1 METFVCPYARG
12 DGTAGSSNGK
22 GDANANY
29 IISIGV
35 LDCPQHAR
43 LVCMLSFALLLVIC
57 IFLQIVDTGALV
69 LTSRTNASRTTR
81 SNGDERLRHTRG
93 VSGVLYTTTRTD
105 KFHQQNVKKKNVPWA
120 AHGRM
125 SCSSWFAS
133 LFCWSSRNSI
143 TLQTNQR
150 SYPVGCHT
158 VP

>member
-1 METFVCPYARG
+1 MFFSNSSMETFVFPYARG
-12 DGTAGSSNGK
+12 DGTAGHSSGK
-22 GDANANY
+22 GDAHADY

-81 SNGDERLRHTRG
+81 SNGDERLRCKRG
-93 VSGVLYTTTRTD
+93 VSGVLQYTTTRTD
-105 KFHQQNVKKKNVPWA
+105 KFHQNVKNVSWA

-125 SCSSWFAS
+125 PCSSWLAS
-133 LFCWSSRNSI
+133 LFAGLLGI
-143 TLQTNQR
+143 Q
-150 SYPVGCHT
+150 
-158 VP
+158 